1 MIIKLKGIN
10 KGYLPPELQIETND
24 EKLSESRCF
33 VATVCYGSEM
43 HKSVLFL
50 QDFRDTRLLTNKIG
64 KEIVCIYYRHGPM
77 IAKYVEKKKMLKSL
91 IRNWFLKPLVLIL
104 KFFLRFT

>member
-1 MIIKLKGIN
+1 MFFLHTFHLNDLHFDAINYRKSLIIKLKGIN
-10 KGYLPPELQIETND
+10 KGYSPPELQIETND

-64 KEIVCIYYRHGPM
+64 KEIVCIYY
-77 IAKYVEKKKMLKSL
+77 IQFLL
-91 IRNWFLKPLVLIL
+91 IFYLHQVK
-104 KFFLRFT
+104 